1 MEFDKQRLMDNIY
14 ALIQDRGIKIGEL
27 ENEIGVS
34 TGYISRLNKNSESAV
49 SVEIVWKIAKFFGVS
64 VDMLVEGD
72 MSKARNNLQFMGRF
86 INALKE
92 KTDTNRLEWSSIYI
106 EDIDHY
112 LRISDPVE
120 FPIITTRSDEHDIKE
135 MKSYEYQG
143 KRCSCSAYRKKVLIS
158 AAAPHEMVVVT
169 DTSYRVNISNDTEV
183 YIFPMLAC
191 FDTQEGGVEKEYFD
205 LYMKKWDVVSTDDMG
220 NPNYD
225 WITYPICNTLNN
237 ASDLENQ
244 IQLLYRAIARHEG
257 DLRIDE
263 NVKDTINLFMGLM

>member
-49 SVEIVWKIAKFFGVS
+49 SIEMVWKIAKFFGVS

-112 LRISDPVE
+112 LRTSDSVE
-120 FPIITTRSDEHDIKE
+120 FPIIATRSDEHDIKE

-143 KRCSCSAYRKKVLIS
+143 KSCSCSAYRKKVLIS

-169 DTSYRVNISNDTEV
+169 DTSYRANISNDTEV

-205 LYMKKWDVVSTDDMG
+205 LYMRKWDIVGTDNMG

-225 WITYPICNTLNN
+225 WITYPLCNTLNN